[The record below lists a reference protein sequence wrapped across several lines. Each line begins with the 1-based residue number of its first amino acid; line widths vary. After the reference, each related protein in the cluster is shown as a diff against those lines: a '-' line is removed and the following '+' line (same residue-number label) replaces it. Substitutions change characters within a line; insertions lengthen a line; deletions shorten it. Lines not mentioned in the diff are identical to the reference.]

1 MIELAPAA
9 LIFGICMLGSSWTAF
24 HLGRRDGIECTVQ
37 YLIDQGIIEDD
48 LDGEG

>member
-37 YLIDQGIIEDD
+37 YLIDQGIIEED